1 MAGILKVDR
10 VQSDSNLAFQIGS
23 SNVAYFNTDGINI
36 TGNQIIT
43 GNGILRT
50 TSGMLYANSG
60 IAFPASQ
67 SSSANPN
74 VLDDY
79 EEGSWLPDVIGG
91 STAGVATYDSRQS
104 YYIKIGRF
112 VSLYMNLRWTNHTG
126 TGEIQINN
134 LPFAVESYAG
144 YGAISYNAGLSYT
157 SGNYPGLWA
166 NGNSTLLRFWQ
177 FNNGGGTSIPMD
189 TSVSEIHAHFN
200 YIATV

>member
-1 MAGILKVDR
+1 MASILKVDQL
-10 VQSDSNLAFQIGS
+10 QSDSGTVNFA
-23 SNVAYFNTDGINI
+23 SNVSFTGTQSITIPGQLNLTGGGIK
-36 TGNQIIT
+36 
-43 GNGILRT
+43 
-50 TSGMLYANSG
+50 
-60 IAFPASQ
+60 FPASQ